1 MIKKTNILV
10 TGASGYVGKNLVN
23 LLSENKNFNIF
34 ALQNKKN
41 YKDQKNIK
49 FFKIDLTKKKIGK
62 IIKDKIDVIFHLAS
76 IQGTM
81 NFYKKTSNLLINNT
95 LMMNNALDFAKKNKS
110 FFIFTSTSELYS
122 NVLKK
127 LKNYE
132 NDTIKINNILN
143 LRNSYKISKIYSEN
157 LIYSYH
163 KEFGIDFLI
172 FRLNNVYGKNLPSGL
187 VISDLIKKIKNKR
200 KKYLEIMGCN
210 STRNFIYIDDINE
223 IFIKILNK
231 KIKNKIINLASKE
244 NVSIKKL
251 SHCIMEIL
259 KIKKRINCLL
269 PPKDSPKHKIPDLT
283 ILEKSNLLPKTSL
296 EEGLKKILS

>member
-95 LMMNNALDFAKKNKS
+95 LMMNNALDFA
-110 FFIFTSTSELYS
+110 
-122 NVLKK
+122 
-127 LKNYE
+127 
-132 NDTIKINNILN
+132 
-143 LRNSYKISKIYSEN
+143 
-157 LIYSYH
+157 
-163 KEFGIDFLI
+163 
-172 FRLNNVYGKNLPSGL
+172 
-187 VISDLIKKIKNKR
+187 
-200 KKYLEIMGCN
+200 M
-210 STRNFIYIDDINE
+210 
-223 IFIKILNK
+223 
-231 KIKNKIINLASKE
+231 
-244 NVSIKKL
+244 
-251 SHCIMEIL
+251 M
-259 KIKKRINCLL
+259 
-269 PPKDSPKHKIPDLT
+269 
-283 ILEKSNLLPKTSL
+283 
-296 EEGLKKILS
+296 